1 MTQAGTE
8 VEKVPG
14 DAPAAVESSR
24 RVCCISCGRML
35 MEISVDQP
43 ESRVWIKAKCR
54 DCKAF
59 NVIVL
64 SGGRLN
70 VSSVA

>member
-1 MTQAGTE
+1 
-8 VEKVPG
+8 
-14 DAPAAVESSR
+14 
-24 RVCCISCGRML
+24 

-43 ESRVWIKAKCR
+43 ESRVWIKSKCR
-54 DCKAF
+54 DCKTF

-70 VSSVA
+70 VSAVA